1 MLGNV
6 PRRERSNPPARKVVS
21 MSDES
26 NDSEEENDAEQD
38 STQSGRTSDFLLLLG
53 GWPSKLVSLTF
64 PWKR

>member
-1 MLGNV
+1 
-6 PRRERSNPPARKVVS
+6 

-26 NDSEEENDAEQD
+26 NDAEEENDAEQD
-38 STQSGRTSDFLLLLG
+38 STRSGRTSDLLLLMG